1 MRCHYW
7 IFNTRKIRETIDS
20 FARGPFVS
28 SFQPKCVHFVDKN
41 ANQDQDCSFDLIYYQ
56 RSRVYT
62 LWFSH
67 MCLISLLAYMMNR
80 RILIR
85 KSAALRMLSWLP
97 ICLLFWWFYLLSVW
111 WLGNVKI
118 RLYGTIVAALVRT
131 KSNGRFV
138 KKKKI
143 SRNGLGIFHNSANDR
158 DRWAVLIFCC
168 QSNIWCLIMSTQP
181 TLCPTNT
188 HTNEKDTVYLMTSA
202 HPTSGPHNLFSNFH
216 HDEWTSFLIT
226 KLPKNKRKIFPKVL
240 KVHINQ
246 SQFSLYSTSPRNQ
259 YKLKP

>member
-1 MRCHYW
+1 MVRSFHLFNRNVFILLTKMRTKTKTVPSTWY
-7 IFNTRKIRETIDS
+7 IINVQ
-20 FARGPFVS
+20 G
-28 SFQPKCVHFVDKN
+28 
-41 ANQDQDCSFDLIYYQ
+41 
-56 RSRVYT
+56 YT
-62 LWFSH
+62 HSDFSH
-67 MCLISLLAYMMNR
+67 MCLILLLAYMMNR
-80 RILIR
+80 RILIG

-111 WLGNVKI
+111 WLGKYCYVKI

-158 DRWAVLIFCC
+158 DRWALLIFCC

-188 HTNEKDTVYLMTSA
+188 HT
-202 HPTSGPHNLFSNFH
+202 PT
-216 HDEWTSFLIT
+216 
-226 KLPKNKRKIFPKVL
+226 KRTL
-240 KVHINQ
+240 
-246 SQFSLYSTSPRNQ
+246 ST
-259 YKLKP
+259 

>member
-1 MRCHYW
+1 M
-7 IFNTRKIRETIDS
+7 
-20 FARGPFVS
+20 
-28 SFQPKCVHFVDKN
+28 
-41 ANQDQDCSFDLIYYQ
+41 CSFCWQKCGPRPRLFLRLDILSTFKGTHTLIFTYVPYIVTSLHDEPANSNREK
-56 RSRVYT
+56 RSVAHA
-62 LWFSH
+62 FV
-67 MCLISLLAYMMNR
+67 
-80 RILIR
+80 
-85 KSAALRMLSWLP
+85 LP

-111 WLGNVKI
+111 WLGKYCYVKI

-158 DRWAVLIFCC
+158 DRWALLIFCC

-181 TLCPTNT
+181 TLCPTNA
-188 HTNEKDTVYLMTSA
+188 HTNEKETVYLMTSA